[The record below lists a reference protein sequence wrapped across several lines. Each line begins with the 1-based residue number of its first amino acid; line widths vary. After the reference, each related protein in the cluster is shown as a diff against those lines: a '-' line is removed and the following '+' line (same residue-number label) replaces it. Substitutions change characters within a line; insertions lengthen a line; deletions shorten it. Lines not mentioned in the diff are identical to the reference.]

1 MDRLGITIVLF
12 GVPRLEKLYASNEQ
26 LRRRSQARRV
36 FRPYDYMEPEERKHF
51 AMCVRTYVDM
61 FESVGYEFGVD
72 FETFVKHCYLLSGG
86 LIGVL
91 SAFVNRLAFDLEPR
105 GPTRISFEAC
115 AFSLAM
121 MEAAGN
127 PSCPAFVRHEVS
139 AVELNQGY
147 AFVMRDAGLPTRR
160 PE

>member
-1 MDRLGITIVLF
+1 
-12 GVPRLEKLYASNEQ
+12 
-26 LRRRSQARRV
+26 
-36 FRPYDYMEPEERKHF
+36 
-51 AMCVRTYVDM
+51 VRTYVDM